1 MSDTFINVVLLPGI
15 VFFMALIVNIIFEI
29 KDRKKKKS
37 VSESDTGKHRKHSR
51 SSRAGR
57 TS

>member
-29 KDRKKKKS
+29 KDRKKK
-37 VSESDTGKHRKHSR
+37 ELDNERIIDNNGRKE
-51 SSRAGR
+51 
-57 TS
+57 

>member
-29 KDRKKKKS
+29 KDRKKKKLDN
-37 VSESDTGKHRKHSR
+37 ERIIDNNGRKE
-51 SSRAGR
+51 
-57 TS
+57 

>member
-29 KDRKKKKS
+29 KDRKKKNFLS
-37 VSESDTGKHRKHSR
+37 FILHR
-51 SSRAGR
+51 
-57 TS
+57 

>member
-29 KDRKKKKS
+29 KDRKKKKLDK
-37 VSESDTGKHRKHSR
+37 ERIINNNGRKEQ
-51 SSRAGR
+51 
-57 TS
+57 

>member
-29 KDRKKKKS
+29 KDRKKKKLDN
-37 VSESDTGKHRKHSR
+37 ERMIDNNGRKE
-51 SSRAGR
+51 
-57 TS
+57 